1 VAELLEAARLRLE
14 ACGIDDARL
23 DCEVLLAHAMGVD
36 RGRLAVLAAGGA
48 LVEVPAASRFRS
60 LVKRRGLR
68 EPLAYITGV
77 KEFWSIDLEV
87 TPAVLIPRP
96 ESEILVQE
104 ALSTLAVDRAAMV
117 VDVGTGSGA
126 VALAVASERPAAFVV
141 GTDVSEAALQVA
153 RRNARRHHL
162 GSRVSLV
169 ACDLLAG
176 LQPPDLSSNA
186 SRHPG
191 RPPCLVVSN
200 PPYVG
205 LSDRGTL
212 MPEVR
217 DHEPA
222 GALFAGE
229 HGMSVIERLV
239 PEAAAW
245 LDTGEWLM
253 MEVGATMAREVAGL
267 ISVSGSWQ
275 DVSVRDDYAG
285 LPRVVKARR
294 KPRAGESR

>member
-1 VAELLEAARLRLE
+1 VSRAAVLGKPIAHSLSPVIHNAGFAAAGLDGWSYTAVECAEAELPDL
-14 ACGIDDARL
+14 
-23 DCEVLLAHAMGVD
+23 V
-36 RGRLAVLAAGGA
+36 GRLGPEWAG
-48 LVEVPAASRFRS
+48 LS
-60 LVKRRGLR
+60 LTM
-68 EPLAYITGV
+68 PL
-77 KEFWSIDLEV
+77 KE
-87 TPAVLIPRP
+87 
-96 ESEILVQE
+96 
-104 ALSTLAVDRAAMV
+104 
-117 VDVGTGSGA
+117 